1 MNITR
6 SIQSLL
12 ICPLILVSTMFF
24 GQVTKNEDE
33 STTGIH
39 LIIQQH
45 TEAIFDSLVEI
56 RRDLHQYPELAG
68 EEVRTAAKIAE
79 YLQNLGL
86 EVHQHIGGNGVVAIL
101 ETHRKGKKIAWRADI
116 DALETDLPDVVA
128 FESTNNGVRHICG
141 HDIHTSIALG
151 IANVLTKIKDRLNG
165 TIYFIFQPAEEN
177 WQGAKAMIDDGLF
190 ELIDPKEIYALHLAP
205 MPEGLIATKAE
216 NIFADYK
223 MIKLKFAKNKD
234 NAELSNYIKK
244 LIHNLQNVPN
254 DSPFWEM
261 QTLMDSK
268 LGLANPNTIFKDY
281 ITLNSAVTS
290 KEKDDSINFY
300 ASMCTSDPTKLYS
313 VLKQLKSKIKN
324 SEFADQFIDIQF
336 QEELTLVI
344 NDKDLTDKAVNTIS
358 AIYGNQSAINLHG
371 IIPDG
376 RSDDFAYFQQE
387 IPGVYFL
394 LGGSNYE
401 KGILSMPHSPNFNV
415 DENCIKTGVQYFSS
429 LIAEKTKL

>member
-1 MNITR
+1 
-6 SIQSLL
+6 
-12 ICPLILVSTMFF
+12 MFF
-24 GQVTKNEDE
+24 GQATKNKDK

-39 LIIQQH
+39 PIIQQH
-45 TEAIFDSLVEI
+45 TKTIFDSLVEI

-86 EVHQHIGGNGVVAIL
+86 EVHQQIGGNGVVAIL

-151 IANVLTKIKDRLNG
+151 IANVLTKIKDKLNG
-165 TIYFIFQPAEEN
+165 IIYFIFQPAEEN

-190 ELIDPKEIYALHLAP
+190 ELIDPEEIYALHLAP
-205 MPEGLIATKAE
+205 MPEGLIATKVE

-223 MIKLKFAKNKD
+223 MIELNFAKNKD
-234 NAELSNYIKK
+234 NAELSNYIKN
-244 LIHNLQNVPN
+244 LINNLQNVPN

-300 ASMCTSDPTKLYS
+300 ASMCASDLTKLYS

-324 SEFADQFIDIQF
+324 SKFADKFIDIQF

-376 RSDDFAYFQQE
+376 RSDDFSYFQQE

-394 LGGSNYE
+394 LGGSNYK